1 MAVLVFKSPLLYCI
15 MALQHKS
22 SDAGNLDMP
31 RSQNVLPLNEKVNV
45 LNLIRKEKQMY
56 AEVRHRYGKNKSS
69 VYEIVKNE
77 KEIHDSF
84 CCCTSNW
91 KTAATV
97 HDKFLAKME
106 KALSLWV
113 EDMNRN
119 VFRLMA
125 IRCGTILSFR
135 NPLRSLGIYP
145 SWVRGGYCI
154 CIYIVT

>member
-1 MAVLVFKSPLLYCI
+1 
-15 MALQHKS
+15 MALKHKS

-84 CCCTSNW
+84 AVAPR
-91 KTAATV
+91 TA
-97 HDKFLAKME
+97 K
-106 KALSLWV
+106 LWPQC
-113 EDMNRN
+113 MIN
-119 VFRLMA
+119 
-125 IRCGTILSFR
+125 S
-135 NPLRSLGIYP
+135 
-145 SWVRGGYCI
+145 
-154 CIYIVT
+154 